1 MDKEEDDED
10 KDDEKHHDDDHND
23 DEDDDQVDLDK
34 TSFLTSAIFFYHE
47 SQWNWMGSSKKIQR
61 FRFDHK
67 KNILIFKD

>member
-23 DEDDDQVDLDK
+23 DEDDDDQVDLDK

-47 SQWNWMGSSKKIQR
+47 SQWNWMGSSKK
-61 FRFDHK
+61 
-67 KNILIFKD
+67 L